1 MSRSHTD
8 NRSAVRHVAAL
19 ACASLLVVASA
30 AGARSSD
37 RNKPMDIYAGH
48 QSGTFSGDSVNTLTG
63 GVHITQGTLDI
74 TSTSAKIT
82 LSDGEPVRAVFTGAV
97 VLKQQM
103 DDGTPMTARAASVDY
118 NLDTEI
124 VVFTGNV
131 SIIQPRGSMSG
142 DRVVYNLETGGVE
155 SGGQGSGRVHM
166 RILPK
171 AARGGAADA
180 GESAA
185 DGN

>member
-1 MSRSHTD
+1 MSRNHTD
-8 NRSAVRHVAAL
+8 NRSVARVL
-19 ACASLLVVASA
+19 AAFSAASLLVLASA

-48 QSGTFSGDSVNTLTG
+48 QSGTFSGDSVNPLSG

-74 TSTSAKIT
+74 TSDTAKIT
-82 LSDGEPVRAVFTGAV
+82 LSDGEPVRAVFTGSV

-103 DDGTPMTARAASVDY
+103 DDGTPMTSKAASVDY
-118 NLDTEI
+118 NLDTEV
-124 VVFTGNV
+124 VVFTGDV
-131 SIIQPRGSMSG
+131 SIVQPRGSMSG
-142 DRVVYNLETGGVE
+142 DRVVYNLKTGGVE

-171 AARGGAADA
+171 SARGGGDA
-180 GESAA
+180 GGAPG